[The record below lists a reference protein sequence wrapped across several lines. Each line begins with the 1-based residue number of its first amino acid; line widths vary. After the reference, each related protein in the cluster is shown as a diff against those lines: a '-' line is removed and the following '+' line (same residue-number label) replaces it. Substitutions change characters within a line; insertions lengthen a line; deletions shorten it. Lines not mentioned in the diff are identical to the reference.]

1 MQKKMSNSGPAK
13 SHGGKRNVAGII
25 ESMDLLSKSLSFF
38 FHDGTVAR
46 EFAFHLADIE
56 PELAEMHALLQEIKK
71 SGRATGEQV
80 EKILQAVCIHW
91 KYHGAELQKLADG
104 IRPHDGSAGTP

>member
-13 SHGGKRNVAGII
+13 SHGGKRKVAGII